1 MVQQSADFNE
11 SRFSRKPNAGKSTF
25 FNAVTSAVAQ
35 IGDYPF
41 TTIDKNV
48 GIAHVRKPCPSKEL
62 GLIPNPNNSLSE
74 DGIRYIPIEV
84 IDVAGLVPGA
94 HEGKG
99 MGNKFLDDLRQ
110 ADVLIHVVD
119 SSGKTDLEGNSVE
132 LADPLEE
139 ISFLENELH
148 HWIANIII
156 RNWSRSAR
164 AVEAGEKIEN
174 FLSERL
180 AGLKISREAVIL
192 SLRKSAISK
201 PIMKWDIDD
210 ALILARTIQQVSKP
224 IVIAANKAD
233 VASEQNKKNLERASA
248 ILTSSDFELALKN
261 ASKANLIEY
270 SPGSSKFSSGSSN
283 LKDNQF
289 NALKLISDFLEEH
302 GSTGVQECLERAV
315 LDKLDLIA
323 IYPVEDETHFTD
335 GQQRVLPDA
344 FLLPRGSTALDL
356 AYKVHTDIGDSFI
369 RAIDCNS
376 KRVIGRDH
384 ELSDG
389 DIIKIVAGS

>member
-1 MVQQSADFNE
+1 MKVGLVG
-11 SRFSRKPNAGKSTF
+11 KPNAGKSTF
-25 FNAVTSAVAQ
+25 FTAITSAVAQ

-48 GIAHVRKPCPSKEL
+48 GIAYVRKPCPSKEL
-62 GLIPNPNNSLSE
+62 GLTPNPNNSLSE
-74 DGIRYIPIEV
+74 EGIRYIPIEV

-119 SSGKTDLEGNSVE
+119 SSGKTDLEGILVDS
-132 LADPLEE
+132 ADPLEE
-139 ISFLENELH
+139 IAFLKNELH

-180 AGLKISREAVIL
+180 AGLKISRESVIL
-192 SLRKSAISK
+192 SLRKASISK
-201 PIMKWDIDD
+201 PIMKWNIDD
-210 ALILARTIQQVSKP
+210 ALTLAKSIQNVSKP
-224 IVIAANKAD
+224 IVVAANKAD
-233 VASEQNKKNLERASA
+233 IASDGNKKKLVQASA
-248 ILTSSDFELALKN
+248 ILTSADYELALKN

-270 SPGSSKFSSGSSN
+270 NPGSSNFDSYNSKLN
-283 LKDNQF
+283 DNQI
-289 NALKLISDFLEEH
+289 NALTSISDFLKDN
-302 GSTGVQECLERAV
+302 GSTGVQECLEKAV
-315 LDKLDLIA
+315 LEKLDLIA

-335 GQQRVLPDA
+335 GQNRILPDA
-344 FLLPRGSTALDL
+344 FLLPKGSTALDL

-376 KRVIGRDH
+376 KRVIGKDH
-384 ELSDG
+384 KLNDG

>member
-1 MVQQSADFNE
+1 MKVGLVG
-11 SRFSRKPNAGKSTF
+11 KPNAGKSTF

-62 GLIPNPNNSLSE
+62 ELIPNPNNSLSE

-132 LADPLEE
+132 SADPLEE

-201 PIMKWDIDD
+201 PIMKWDIND

-233 VASEQNKKNLERASA
+233 VASEQNKKNLERSSA

-270 SPGSSKFSSGSSN
+270 SPGSSKFSSDSSN
-283 LKDNQF
+283 LKDNQI
-289 NALKLISDFLEEH
+289 NALKLISDFLEEN
-302 GSTGVQECLERAV
+302 GSTGVQECLEKAV

-335 GQQRVLPDA
+335 GQQRILPDA

>member
-1 MVQQSADFNE
+1 MKVGLVG
-11 SRFSRKPNAGKSTF
+11 KPNAGKSTF

-62 GLIPNPNNSLSE
+62 GLVPNPNNSLSE

-94 HEGKG
+94 HEGNG

-201 PIMKWDIDD
+201 PIMKWNIDD

-270 SPGSSKFSSGSSN
+270 TPGSPKFSIDCST
-283 LKDNQF
+283 LKDNQI
-289 NALKLISDFLEEH
+289 NALKLITDFLEDN
-302 GSTGVQECLERAV
+302 GSTGVQECLEKAV

>member
-1 MVQQSADFNE
+1 MKVGLVG
-11 SRFSRKPNAGKSTF
+11 KPNAGKSTF

-270 SPGSSKFSSGSSN
+270 SPGSSKFYSDSSN
-283 LKDNQF
+283 LKDNQI
-289 NALKLISDFLEEH
+289 NALKLISDFLEEN
-302 GSTGVQECLERAV
+302 GSTGVQECLEKAV

>member
-1 MVQQSADFNE
+1 MKVGLVG
-11 SRFSRKPNAGKSTF
+11 KPNAGKSTF

-119 SSGKTDLEGNSVE
+119 SSGKTDLEGNPVE

-270 SPGSSKFSSGSSN
+270 SPGSSKFSSDSSN
-283 LKDNQF
+283 LKDNQI
-289 NALKLISDFLEEH
+289 NALKLISDFLEEN
-302 GSTGVQECLERAV
+302 GSTGVQECLEKAV

-335 GQQRVLPDA
+335 GQQRILPDA

-356 AYKVHTDIGDSFI
+356 AYKVHTDIGDTFI

-389 DIIKIVAGS
+389 DIIKIVVGS

>member
-1 MVQQSADFNE
+1 MKVGLVG
-11 SRFSRKPNAGKSTF
+11 KPNAGKSTF

-233 VASEQNKKNLERASA
+233 VASEQNKKNLVRASA

-270 SPGSSKFSSGSSN
+270 SPGSSKFSSDSSN
-283 LKDNQF
+283 LKDNQI
-289 NALKLISDFLEEH
+289 NALKLISDYLEEN
-302 GSTGVQECLERAV
+302 GSTGVQECLEKAV

-344 FLLPRGSTALDL
+344 FHLPRGSTALDL

>member
-1 MVQQSADFNE
+1 MKVGLVG
-11 SRFSRKPNAGKSTF
+11 KPNAGKSTF

-119 SSGKTDLEGNSVE
+119 SSGKTDLEGNSAE

-148 HWIANIII
+148 HWIANIIN

-201 PIMKWDIDD
+201 PIMKWDIND
-210 ALILARTIQQVSKP
+210 ALILAKT
-224 IVIAANKAD
+224 
-233 VASEQNKKNLERASA
+233 
-248 ILTSSDFELALKN
+248 
-261 ASKANLIEY
+261 
-270 SPGSSKFSSGSSN
+270 
-283 LKDNQF
+283 
-289 NALKLISDFLEEH
+289 KLMI
-302 GSTGVQECLERAV
+302 
-315 LDKLDLIA
+315 
-323 IYPVEDETHFTD
+323 
-335 GQQRVLPDA
+335 
-344 FLLPRGSTALDL
+344 
-356 AYKVHTDIGDSFI
+356 
-369 RAIDCNS
+369 
-376 KRVIGRDH
+376 
-384 ELSDG
+384 
-389 DIIKIVAGS
+389 

>member
-1 MVQQSADFNE
+1 MKVGLVG
-11 SRFSRKPNAGKSTF
+11 KPNAGKSTF

-62 GLIPNPNNSLSE
+62 GLVPNPNNSLSE

-119 SSGKTDLEGNSVE
+119 SSGKTDLEGNSIE

-201 PIMKWDIDD
+201 PIMKWNIDD
-210 ALILARTIQQVSKP
+210 ALILARTIQQASKP

-270 SPGSSKFSSGSSN
+270 IPGSPKFSIDSST
-283 LKDNQF
+283 LKDNQI
-289 NALKLISDFLEEH
+289 NALKLITDFLEDN
-302 GSTGVQECLERAV
+302 GSTGVQECLEKAV

-323 IYPVEDETHFTD
+323 TYPVEDETHFTD
-335 GQQRVLPDA
+335 SQNRILPDV

-356 AYKVHTDIGDSFI
+356 AYKVHSDIGDGFI
-369 RAIDCNS
+369 RAIDCRS
-376 KRVIGRDH
+376 KRVIGKDY

-389 DIIKIVAGS
+389 DIVKIVAGS

>member
-1 MVQQSADFNE
+1 MKVGLVG
-11 SRFSRKPNAGKSTF
+11 KPNAGKSTF

-119 SSGKTDLEGNSVE
+119 SSGNTDLEGNSVK

-283 LKDNQF
+283 LKDNQI
-289 NALKLISDFLEEH
+289 NALKLISDFLDEN
-302 GSTGVQECLERAV
+302 GSTGVQECLEKAV

-335 GQQRVLPDA
+335 GQQRILPDA

>member
-1 MVQQSADFNE
+1 MKVGLVG
-11 SRFSRKPNAGKSTF
+11 KPNAGKSTF

-233 VASEQNKKNLERASA
+233 VASEQNKKNLERVSA

-270 SPGSSKFSSGSSN
+270 SPGSSKFSSDSSN
-283 LKDNQF
+283 LKDNQI
-289 NALKLISDFLEEH
+289 NALKLISDFLEEN
-302 GSTGVQECLERAV
+302 GSTGVQECLEKAV

>member
-1 MVQQSADFNE
+1 MKVGLVG
-11 SRFSRKPNAGKSTF
+11 KPNAGKSTF

-270 SPGSSKFSSGSSN
+270 SPGSSKFSSDSSN
-283 LKDNQF
+283 LKDNQI
-289 NALKLISDFLEEH
+289 NALKLISDFLGEN
-302 GSTGVQECLERAV
+302 GSTGVQECLEKAV

-335 GQQRVLPDA
+335 GQHRILPDA